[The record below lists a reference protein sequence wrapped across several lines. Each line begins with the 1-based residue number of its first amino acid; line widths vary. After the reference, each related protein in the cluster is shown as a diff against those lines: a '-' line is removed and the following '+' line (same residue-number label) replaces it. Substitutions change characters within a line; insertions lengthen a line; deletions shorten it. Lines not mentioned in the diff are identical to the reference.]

1 MENDSLKP
9 IDSKMLQRIQALRL
23 MDDEFMS
30 VVFDGDILNTEFILR
45 IILDR
50 TDLSVKSVVT
60 QKEKRNLYGR
70 SVRLD
75 ILAEDTT
82 GKIYNVE
89 VQRADKGAS
98 PKRVRYNMALLDSHS
113 LKKDDDFEKLQE
125 TYIIFITENDYF
137 KGNQPLYKVKKLIEI
152 PADENQPARNLPFK
166 DGCNIIYVNGSYR
179 GQDALGRLMHD
190 FCTASADQMYYKN
203 LAKTVRHHKQQKGD
217 TKAMSKIFEEYG
229 EEVRA
234 QALAEGEAKGIIE
247 VKFEA
252 YLDLIKSGLL
262 SIKDAAMKLCITEDE
277 LQAKLSATTV

>member
-1 MENDSLKP
+1 MENDSLKT
-9 IDSKMLQRIQALRL
+9 IDPKMLQRIQALRL

-30 VVFDGDILNTEFILR
+30 VVFDGDITNTEFILR

-75 ILAEDTT
+75 ILAEDTS
-82 GKIYNVE
+82 GKIYNIE

-113 LKKDDDFEKLQE
+113 LKKDDDFEKLPE

-137 KGNQPLYKVKKLIEI
+137 SENQPLYKVEKLIKI
-152 PADENQPARNLPFK
+152 PADEKLSARNLPFK
-166 DGCNIIYVNGSYR
+166 DGCNIIYVNGTYR
-179 GQDALGRLMHD
+179 GKDALGRLMHD
-190 FCTASADQMYYKN
+190 FCTADADQMYYEN
-203 LAKTVRHHKQQKGD
+203 LAKTVRHHKQQEGE
-217 TKAMSKIFEEYG
+217 TKNMSKIFEEYG
-229 EEVRA
+229 EEIREEA
-234 QALAEGEAKGIIE
+234 FAEGKLT
-247 VKFEA
+247 A

-262 SIKDAAMKLCITEDE
+262 SIKDAAKKLSISEDE
-277 LQAKLSATTV
+277 LQTKLSAATF